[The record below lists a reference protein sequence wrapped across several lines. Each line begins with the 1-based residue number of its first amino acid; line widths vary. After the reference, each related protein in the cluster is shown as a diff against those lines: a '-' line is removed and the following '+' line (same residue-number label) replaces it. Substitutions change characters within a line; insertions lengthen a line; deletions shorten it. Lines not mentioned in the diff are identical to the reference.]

1 MNKTVYTAKDIRQWE
16 RLWFDK
22 GNSSYGLMQQAA
34 LLMAHHIHTHI
45 KPHACIN
52 VWCGIGNNGGD
63 GLIIAS
69 HLSRYRHAVKVILT
83 KSPTSTDAITALTDT
98 QDSFQLISDI
108 HANGVPIADVQIDA
122 LFGIGL
128 NRPLGDDDQ
137 QLIEQFNTQAGL
149 KIAIDIPSGLHADT
163 GVAMPVCTKVHHTL
177 CVIGLKIGL
186 YGAISKSVVGHITL
200 LPLIPPHHQIPPAAT
215 LIDTPPQSTKKN
227 SNAHKGHFGSVM
239 VIGGH
244 ANMGGAVILAGEAA
258 MAVGA
263 GRVTLMTCPNH
274 HTAIL
279 SRSPNLMLSNI
290 NDDSELDKLSHM
302 NAVCFGMGLGRD
314 EWSVATFR
322 RVLQQLLSKMSGR
335 VVVLDADALWHL
347 ANHSPVPTLPPSWI
361 LTPHSA
367 EAARLLGVSVETIE
381 QDRVTAIRQ
390 LQAKYGGNWVL
401 KGANTLILTKGES
414 YICTL
419 GNAGMATAGMGD
431 VLSGMIAGLSAQSD
445 NIKLTE
451 AVALHAHAGDLLAAH
466 GEYGISAQDMMNTI
480 KQAINTQTPNQSH
493 GQ

>member
-1 MNKTVYTAKDIRQWE
+1 MNKTVYAAKDIRQWE

-34 LLMAHHIHTHI
+34 LLMAHHIHTLI
-45 KPHACIN
+45 KPHTSIN

-69 HLSRYRHAVKVILT
+69 HLSRYGHTVKVILT
-83 KSPTSTDAITALTDT
+83 KPPISPNAITALTDT

-149 KIAIDIPSGLHADT
+149 KIAIDIPSGLHADS
-163 GVAMPVCTKVHHTL
+163 GVAMPICVKADHTL
-177 CVIGLKIGL
+177 CVIGLKLGL
-186 YGAISKSVVGHITL
+186 YGAISKSVVGRITFI
-200 LPLIPPHHQIPPAAT
+200 PLIPPYRQISPAAT
-215 LIDTPPQSTKKN
+215 LIDTPPQLTKKN
-227 SNAHKGHFGSVM
+227 PNAHKGHFGSVM

-263 GRVTLMTCPNH
+263 GRVTLMTCSNH

-279 SRSPNLMLSNI
+279 ARSPNLMLSNI
-290 NDDSELDKLSHM
+290 NDDGELDKLSHM

-314 EWSVATFR
+314 EWSMATFKKIF
-322 RVLQQLLSKMSGR
+322 QQLLSKMSSR

-347 ANHSPVPTLPPSWI
+347 ANHSPAPTLPPSWI

-367 EAARLLGVSVETIE
+367 EAAKLLGISVEMVE
-381 QDRVTAIRQ
+381 HDRIFAIHQ
-390 LQAKYGGNWVL
+390 LHAKYGGNWVL

-480 KQAINTQTPNQSH
+480 KQAINHNP
-493 GQ
+493 